1 MIKPTMPRTGSYAP
15 SAPRGSSSV
24 HRRAMGTA
32 LLELGVEIAIG
43 VAAFGM
49 AFDGVVV
56 VPYAVAAAALVDAV
70 LIPVFYSCDFAV
82 AYRRLMM
89 GGSMLF
95 FGAVL
100 LLEMLPESAKEWL
113 FGIDP
118 TLPSAAGIA
127 VVVAVAVYASY
138 RLSVRIWSRREL

>member
-1 MIKPTMPRTGSYAP
+1 MEKSSESHDQADHAP
-15 SAPRGSSSV
+15 DGIVRSV
-24 HRRAMGTA
+24 C
-32 LLELGVEIAIG
+32 
-43 VAAFGM
+43 
-49 AFDGVVV
+49 
-56 VPYAVAAAALVDAV
+56 AALVDAV

-89 GGSMLF
+89 GGSVLF

-118 TLPSAAGIA
+118 PLPSAAGIA
-127 VVVAVAVYASY
+127 VVVAVAVCASY
-138 RLSVRIWSRREL
+138 RLSVRIWSCREL